1 MGLQIGYFPGCSL
14 HSSAKEYNDSIKASF
29 GDLGVELREVPDWN
43 CCGATAAHSLNEA
56 LALALPAR
64 NLAIAERE
72 GLPLFAPC
80 SACYHRF
87 LLANRKLRESE
98 ELLLEVNELISPLD
112 YKGGTEV
119 KNILEL
125 LVEDVG
131 LKKVKER
138 VTHPLKGLRLVSYYG
153 CLLSRVPHGRA
164 ADDTENP
171 VYMDMV
177 VEALGAEAVPWP
189 SKMDCCGAS
198 LNITE
203 EAIVCRLSSHILDN
217 AQAVQ
222 AQAVV
227 TSCTLCQMNLDL
239 MQSGTKPA
247 YNHPANLPVFYIS
260 ELLAMAMGH
269 SFPAAHWK
277 KHFINPRELLE
288 KMGLIQS

>member
-1 MGLQIGYFPGCSL
+1 MGIQIAYFPGCSL
-14 HSSAKEYNDSIKASF
+14 HSSAKEYNDSIQASF
-29 GDLGVELREVPDWN
+29 HALGVDLRELPDWN

-64 NLAIAERE
+64 NLALAEKE

-87 LLANRKLRESE
+87 LLSNRKLQADE
-98 ELLLEVNELISPLD
+98 ELRLEVNELIHPMD
-112 YKGGTEV
+112 YKGSTEI
-119 KNILEL
+119 KNILEI

-131 LKKVKER
+131 LKHVKAA
-138 VTHPLKGLRLVSYYG
+138 VIHPLKGLKIVSYYG
-153 CLLSRVPHGRA
+153 CLLTRVPHGQA
-164 ADDTENP
+164 SDDRENP
-171 VYMDMV
+171 IYMDKV
-177 VEALGAEAVPWP
+177 LEALGAEAVPWP

-198 LNITE
+198 LNVTE

-217 AQAVQ
+217 ALAVR

-247 YNHPANLPVFYIS
+247 YNHPAGLPVFYIS
-260 ELLAMAMGH
+260 ELLALALGQPLPP
-269 SFPAAHWK
+269 SQWK
-277 KHFINPRELLE
+277 KHFVDPRGVLERVGLL
-288 KMGLIQS
+288 

>member
-1 MGLQIGYFPGCSL
+1 MGIQIGYFPGCSL

-29 GDLGVELREVPDWN
+29 GDLEVELKEIPDWN

-64 NLAIAERE
+64 NLAMAERE

-87 LLANRKLRESE
+87 LLTNRKLHANE
-98 ELLLEVNELISPLD
+98 ELLLEVNELIDPLD

-119 KNILEL
+119 RNILEI

-131 LKKVKER
+131 VKKIREKVKK
-138 VTHPLKGLRLVSYYG
+138 PLKGMRVVSYYG
-153 CLLSRVPHGRA
+153 CLLTRVPHGRA
-164 ADDTENP
+164 ADDQENP
-171 VYMDMV
+171 VYMDEV
-177 VEALGAEAVPWP
+177 VEALGAEPVPWP

-198 LNITE
+198 LNVTE

-217 AQAVQ
+217 AQAVT

-239 MQSGTKPA
+239 MQSGTKPE
-247 YNHPANLPVFYIS
+247 YNHPAGLPVFYIS
-260 ELLAMAMGH
+260 ELLALAMGH
-269 SFPAAHWK
+269 TFPQGHWK
-277 KHFINPRELLE
+277 KHFVNPKGVLEPLGLL
-288 KMGLIQS
+288 